1 MLKKWICFLW
11 ALAMVL
17 NGAGK
22 GRAEEK
28 VGSIRI
34 MPQWCG
40 TAVSGGAVSLSRVG
54 VKSADGYY
62 LTDGLANWSMEEA
75 DLHSEE
81 WVNWFAGR
89 EVQDKT
95 FQKALTEE
103 GALFEGLQGG
113 VYLVEQTETDP
124 QYLPFQPFFLVLPEG
139 ENWDVYRRPKVVRNS
154 EPPKT
159 GDRPAPIIAAMA
171 LGLSIAVLMVMVD
184 EHKK

>member
-22 GRAEEK
+22 GKAEEK

-40 TAVSGGAVSLSRVG
+40 TAVSGGSVSLSRVG
-54 VKSADGYY
+54 MKSADGYY
-62 LTDGLANWSMEEA
+62 LTDGLANWSMEES
-75 DLHSEE
+75 DLHSAE

-89 EVQDKT
+89 GIQKDA
-95 FQKALTEE
+95 FQKPLTEE
-103 GALFEGLQGG
+103 GAVFDNLQSG
-113 VYLVEQTETDP
+113 VYLVEQVEADR
-124 QYLPFQPFFLVLPEG
+124 QFLPFHPFFLVIPEG

-154 EPPKT
+154 ESPKT

-171 LGLSIAVLMVMVD
+171 LGLSIAVLMVIVD